1 LRTQLGGTGTSG
13 RRWSSVAGPGKID
26 PDDYVRN
33 NREALVDIIK
43 HGNDDFVRAL
53 ALAAL
58 VEYGGDPEIEKVR
71 RELEAAAEMK
81 GSA

>member
-1 LRTQLGGTGTSG
+1 MSPDT
-13 RRWSSVAGPGKID
+13 PD
-26 PDDYVRN
+26 PETYVREN
-33 NREALVDIIK
+33 HETLVEILK

-58 VEYGGDPEIEKVR
+58 VEYGDEPDRETVR
-71 RELEAAAEMK
+71 RELDQIEQLE

>member
-1 LRTQLGGTGTSG
+1 MSPDT
-13 RRWSSVAGPGKID
+13 PD
-26 PDDYVRN
+26 PETYVRE
-33 NREALVDIIK
+33 NRETLVEILK

-58 VEYGGDPEIEKVR
+58 VEYGDEPDREAVR
-71 RELEAAAEMK
+71 RELDQIEQLE